1 MDDLFDELRIIT
13 AKAKQDLLTELGS
26 RQTQLAQIEVA
37 RRQLEAAIASA
48 QRGKYQDA
56 LRLFGELQGTLHKSN
71 LLQSEWAEIYVAQAI
86 CYARL
91 GDKGGMKE
99 VWGKAIG
106 LEPDNEKL
114 KEIAVKLG
122 LLKKP

>member
-1 MDDLFDELRIIT
+1 MDDLFDELLVIT
-13 AKAKQDLLTELGS
+13 AKAKQDLLTGLGS
-26 RQTQLAQIEVA
+26 RQAQLAQIDVA

-48 QRGKYQDA
+48 QQEKYQDA
-56 LRLFGELQGTLHKSN
+56 LRLFGNLQDTLHKSN

-99 VWGKAIG
+99 VWERAVE

-114 KEIAVKLG
+114 REIAIRLG
-122 LLKKP
+122 LLKQP